1 MASNPSVFD
10 LPDLETIA
18 RVYKAA
24 SVALVTREP
33 LDSAAKEAARKNL
46 RGRLL
51 ALAQPGSVEF
61 DKLYE
66 QVMSTYDAPTPQ

>member
-1 MASNPSVFD
+1 M
-10 LPDLETIA
+10 
-18 RVYKAA
+18 
-24 SVALVTREP
+24 ALVTREP